1 MWKRQFRAR
10 KGGKSKNYES
20 LESSLYG
27 ASPYIFAVG
36 SDHPYPHPPCHHIIQ
51 PCRCFLNPLF
61 SAHNRWRVKA
71 GGPHQLVVTMEDLAG
86 PHAVPMRIP
95 RPKRN
100 NSRRQQKAAVEQQQ
114 TAAATAR
121 PVAARWKHKAAAAQR
136 GRWRRGGNGGNTCE
150 TRGPRPYGQG
160 LRFRVA
166 SAAGKRDKYSQET
179 FKNRFRTCRFA
190 VF

>member
-1 MWKRQFRAR
+1 MAEVFSDDTSA
-10 KGGKSKNYES
+10 YT
-20 LESSLYG
+20 
-27 ASPYIFAVG
+27 FAVR
-36 SDHPYPHPPCHHIIQ
+36 SDHPPSTHILQ

-61 SAHNRWRVKA
+61 FAHNRWRGKA

-86 PHAVPMRIP
+86 PQAVPMRIP

-100 NSRRQQKAAVEQQQ
+100 NSRRQQTAAAEQQQ
-114 TAAATAR
+114 TVAATAR

-150 TRGPRPYGQG
+150 IRGPRPYGQG

-166 SAAGKRDKYSQET
+166 SAARGNEINTAMRS
-179 FKNRFRTCRFA
+179 NASLTCRLA

>member
-1 MWKRQFRAR
+1 MAR
-10 KGGKSKNYES
+10 KSGPKLHVHVRRALRRTLSRCDLTTPLS
-20 LESSLYG
+20 PHTPTMQMLLEYT
-27 ASPYIFAVG
+27 IF
-36 SDHPYPHPPCHHIIQ
+36 CT
-51 PCRCFLNPLF
+51 R
-61 SAHNRWRVKA
+61 RWRGKA

-86 PHAVPMRIP
+86 PHAVPMRTP

-100 NSRRQQKAAVEQQQ
+100 NSRRQQTAAAEQQQ
-114 TAAATAR
+114 MVADTAR
-121 PVAARWKHKAAAAQR
+121 PVSARWKHKAAAAQR

-166 SAAGKRDKYSQET
+166 SAARGNEINTAERQ
-179 FKNRFRTCRFA
+179 NRFRICRSA